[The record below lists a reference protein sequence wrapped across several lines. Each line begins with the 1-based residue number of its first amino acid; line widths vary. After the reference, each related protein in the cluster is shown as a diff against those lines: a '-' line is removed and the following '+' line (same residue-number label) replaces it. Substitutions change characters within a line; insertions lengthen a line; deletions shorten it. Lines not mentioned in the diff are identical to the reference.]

1 MYDLQPEEI
10 KNLID
15 EVDELR
21 YENAVLLG
29 LMAGGYAYF
38 FRQLMM
44 GHQTADGLSA
54 EVCDRILVD
63 ALKRVMSTQTRFGYE
78 YLAEIEAALE
88 KMTMAAPLK
97 PYLEK
102 ATESP

>member
-1 MYDLQPEEI
+1 MDDLQPEEI
-10 KNLID
+10 KSLID

-21 YENAVLLG
+21 HENAVLLG
-29 LMAGGYAYF
+29 LMSGGYAYF
-38 FRQLMM
+38 FRQLMV
-44 GHQTADGLSA
+44 GHQNLQGLSA

-63 ALKRVMSTQTRFGYE
+63 ALKRVMSTQARFGYD

-88 KMTMAAPLK
+88 KMTMTVPLK

-102 ATESP
+102 ASETP

>member
-1 MYDLQPEEI
+1 MDDLQPEDI
-10 KNLID
+10 NSLIN

-21 YENAVLLG
+21 HENAVLLG

-44 GHQTADGLSA
+44 GHQTAQGLSA

-63 ALKRVMSTQTRFGYE
+63 ALKRVMSTQARFGYE

-88 KMTMAAPLK
+88 KMTMAVPLK

-102 ATESP
+102 AGESR

>member
-1 MYDLQPEEI
+1 MDNLQPEEI
-10 KNLID
+10 KSLID
-15 EVDELR
+15 EADELR
-21 YENAVLLG
+21 HENAVLLG

-38 FRQLMM
+38 FRQLML
-44 GHQTADGLSA
+44 GHQTSDGLSA

-63 ALKRVMSTQTRFGYE
+63 ALKRVMSTQARFGYE

-88 KMTMAAPLK
+88 KMTMTVPLT

-102 ATESP
+102 ASENP